1 VILSGVKMVA
11 RVVALLPDN
20 GSEWEL
26 EWYYKLS
33 TAGGKMGKIPFFK
46 KKKLQKQIQVK
57 KFFIVNYL
65 FFCIR

>member
-1 VILSGVKMVA
+1 MVA

-33 TAGGKMGKIPFFK
+33 TAGGKMGKFLFS
-46 KKKLQKQIQVK
+46 KKKLQKQTQVK